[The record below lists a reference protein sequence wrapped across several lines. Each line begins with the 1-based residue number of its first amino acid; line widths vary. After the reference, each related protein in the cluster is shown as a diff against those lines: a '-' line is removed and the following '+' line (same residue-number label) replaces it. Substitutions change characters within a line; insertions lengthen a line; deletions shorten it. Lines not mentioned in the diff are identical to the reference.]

1 MISIHLWD
9 LIFDEEGEI
18 KIDKKSKTKD
28 KEKDKE
34 KEKPKGIKVDETK
47 KDDNTSA
54 DDDEFNVSLQMEE
67 EINQK

>member
-1 MISIHLWD
+1 M
-9 LIFDEEGEI
+9 DEEGEI

-34 KEKPKGIKVDETK
+34 KKKPEGIKVDETK

-54 DDDEFNVSLQMEE
+54 DDDEFNVSLAKMEE
-67 EINQK
+67 EIKPKNNKYFRSVK